1 MGGSRPSHMLLM
13 IEHVV
18 LDPCGCHQGR
28 WIDDFEPMVGEANDL
43 LLAKDLKRSA
53 DVDVSET
60 ERLTNVALAQ
70 RQVNGLAWLDR
81 KPATEPDI
89 DLEKQMRDALP
100 GAAKTEVS
108 EVVVRTRFIGG
119 HFGGRTEQQGVD
131 WSR

>member
-1 MGGSRPSHMLLM
+1 MLLM

-18 LDPCGCHQGR
+18 LDPCGCRQGR

-100 GAAKTEVS
+100 GAAKTEIG